1 MNAVVRF
8 SLPPNPST
16 GVLALDGEGTV
27 RVERDVLVLEG
38 NVWRGQRLRCLAY
51 GIWASFVVVL
61 GAYLALV
68 RPELLE
74 HPSSLL
80 IVACFGVSAA
90 CAGIHKLADRA
101 NATQR
106 IQLAWSEVRGAAPFG
121 LSMHLY
127 TARGE
132 AILTGPEVHHLGHA
146 IAASA
151 GRAGA

>member
-1 MNAVVRF
+1 
-8 SLPPNPST
+8 LT

-38 NVWRGQRLRCLAY
+38 NVWRGQRLRYLAY

-68 RPELLE
+68 RPELLA
-74 HPSSLL
+74 SV
-80 IVACFGVSAA
+80 VAVSAA

-106 IQLAWSEVRGAAPFG
+106 I
-121 LSMHLY
+121 
-127 TARGE
+127 
-132 AILTGPEVHHLGHA
+132 
-146 IAASA
+146 
-151 GRAGA
+151 